1 MGICER
7 NSGMLTDTGVTTK
20 GSHMLSF
27 DMNSGDLNTEFQ
39 SLGASMFIGMSQIP
53 SPTLLSY
60 GIIWIIISHIFKSR

>member
-1 MGICER
+1 
-7 NSGMLTDTGVTTK
+7 
-20 GSHMLSF
+20 MLSF

-60 GIIWIIISHIFKSR
+60 GIVWIIISHIFKSR